1 MPIENENF
9 KGEADDAW
17 GVKWNLLH
25 KVPGLDQQLDIDDNM
40 MIYIYSHIV
49 DMISIL

>member
-17 GVKWNLLH
+17 GVKINLLH
-25 KVPGLDQQLDIDDNM
+25 QVPGLDQQLDIDK
-40 MIYIYSHIV
+40 YR
-49 DMISIL
+49 